1 MLIASSVLNGLILQW
16 FPSTWDVVTSGFCL
30 FVDAEHALDLQFAE
44 GIGVN
49 TRDLLFVQPD
59 AAEQALETVDTFVR
73 SGTFDVIVID
83 SVYSPLPLC
92 CLLF

>member
-1 MLIASSVLNGLILQW
+1 MDSFYNG
-16 FPSTWDVVTSGFCL
+16 FPPPGDVVTSGFCL

-49 TRDLLFVQPD
+49 TRNLLFVQPD

-73 SGTFDVIVID
+73 SGTFDVIVVD
-83 SVYSPLPLC
+83 SVYIPLPLC